1 MKIINK
7 INHKNT
13 FFLFVN
19 DLEYEFKV
27 IDGEIKSSWMPN
39 KYYEYIKQT
48 LGL

>member
-13 FFLFVN
+13 FFLFV
-19 DLEYEFKV
+19 DGLEYEFKV
-27 IDGEIKSSWMPN
+27 IDGEIKSSWMPK
-39 KYYEYIKQT
+39 KYYEHIKQT